1 MEVSEGVG
9 LYPFVSIAS
18 CVCPRTCIILDMLS
32 GLNHT
37 FLGTRLYRH
46 NSIVAQPQRFDS
58 NADGE
63 PSPTSV
69 NCFGILRARD
79 IAWID

>member
-18 CVCPRTCIILDMLS
+18 CVCPRTCIIFDMLS

-37 FLGTRLYRH
+37 FLGTRFMQ
-46 NSIVAQPQRFDS
+46 A
-58 NADGE
+58 
-63 PSPTSV
+63 
-69 NCFGILRARD
+69 
-79 IAWID
+79 